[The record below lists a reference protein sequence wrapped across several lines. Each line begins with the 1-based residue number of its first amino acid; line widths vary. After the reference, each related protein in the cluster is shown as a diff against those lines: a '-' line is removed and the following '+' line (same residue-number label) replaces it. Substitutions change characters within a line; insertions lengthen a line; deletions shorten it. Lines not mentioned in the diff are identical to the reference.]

1 MAYASLEELD
11 QRIAIVRDNIRELT
25 EQAAALSGA
34 EDETRA
40 SDRIAD
46 QEQQLAELLKE
57 REQLINSA
65 SARRARADVDVWAP
79 PAALL
84 EQLHRVD
91 QRPVDAPQQRD
102 ADEAPGQRQL
112 EGRRA
117 AAIVVEPM
125 SASLKP
131 RRRRRRPSRD
141 PYDGD
146 RRPP

>member
-1 MAYASLEELD
+1 MTYASLEQLD

-65 SARRARADVDVWAP
+65 RS
-79 PAALL
+79 
-84 EQLHRVD
+84 
-91 QRPVDAPQQRD
+91 
-102 ADEAPGQRQL
+102 
-112 EGRRA
+112 
-117 AAIVVEPM
+117 
-125 SASLKP
+125 P
-131 RRRRRRPSRD
+131 RS
-141 PYDGD
+141 
-146 RRPP
+146 